1 MGPLACIK
9 ATNLERN
16 AVARRCKGLR
26 TSFAAQV
33 NVPISEDITL
43 MLKKGKIRVVS
54 RQLSSDASGQL
65 VLVQLDSS
73 LDLIWQPPVPSHRG
87 EIISLIRT

>member
-43 MLKKGKIRVVS
+43 MLKKGKIQV
-54 RQLSSDASGQL
+54 
-65 VLVQLDSS
+65 
-73 LDLIWQPPVPSHRG
+73 HRG
-87 EIISLIRT
+87 KIISLIAPRSHVRLPRQIAPHN